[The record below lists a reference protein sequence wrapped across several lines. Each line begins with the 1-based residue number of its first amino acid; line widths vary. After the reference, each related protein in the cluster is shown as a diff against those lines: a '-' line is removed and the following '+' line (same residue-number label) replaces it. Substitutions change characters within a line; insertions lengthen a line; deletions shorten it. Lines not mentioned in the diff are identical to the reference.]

1 MSIDLPPLPP
11 KKTERKKSKVSKP
24 KTVKAIVDEV
34 KVAELEA
41 KRLAEEQV
49 AKDFLTKYQGII
61 NPDTVTNTVVKEE
74 IKKRPVAFEPNS
86 DKQIWFLQAAEDEV
100 LFGGGRGSG
109 KSLCLI
115 ADPLRYI
122 ESPNFRAVIIRRT
135 MPELRELIDRAKN
148 MYYAIVPSV
157 QWKVK
162 ENLFQFPSGAK
173 IEFGYLDSENDLEK
187 YRGQEY
193 TWIGI
198 DEISQIPF
206 YEWYYKLKASLRT
219 SDPTL
224 KTFLRACVD
233 EGDVL
238 TTKGWKPIQH
248 VVTGDKVYSVD
259 DFGNTVIK
267 DVYATAEYD
276 VDEDLVRIRK
286 KNLYMSMTEDHRV
299 MHKRPLYGIKLNRWN
314 AIDSKSV
321 NILRAPIGYTDATTL
336 VSPIENLTPE
346 EYCAFM
352 GIYLAE
358 GCVASKVHK
367 GNYTVVITQQKEK
380 NVQPIRDLLDKTKL
394 KWCYCSNGDFKATNK
409 ILRSYLL
416 QFGKAKDKFVPRN
429 ILENASKYQLQIIF
443 DWLFLGDGCWQSK
456 DAGTYTTTS
465 PRLRDDVC
473 EIAVKLGYKV
483 QFSTKLHDNPKHNT
497 TYNIFVVK
505 KDEPTTLIEKERFD
519 CKQQVYKERHKGKVY
534 CISVKG
540 TENFIIRQ
548 KGCIWVSGNTSNP
561 TGVGIEWVK
570 EYWHI
575 SEGKPNTTIRESYN
589 TQIGVITTT
598 KKWLHSTVYDNP
610 DLIKANPQYVAQLMA
625 APPHLRKAWLDGDWD
640 AIEGAAFQEFD
651 KSIHVCK
658 PFPIPHDWTKVR
670 GADYGY
676 KDGAS
681 CVWLAI
687 DPVTGT
693 NYVYRDFYCNGRSA
707 DMRERFDGPQFSRH
721 VKKLEAG
728 EYVKFGVID
737 SSIWATR
744 GQSGPTIAEDMI
756 KTGVKWRPSDKGP
769 GSRVAGKNK
778 IHQMLQVDS
787 VTGKP
792 GLIIFD
798 TCIHTIKSLAGIPI
812 DPHDAEDVDT
822 DSPLDCIYDGLRYV
836 VQSRPFNGYSQWTQS
851 PLPPVNSKFGY

>member
-24 KTVKAIVDEV
+24 KTIKAIVDEV

-49 AKDFLTKYQGII
+49 AKDFLAKHQGII

-224 KTFLRACVD
+224 KTYLRA
-233 EGDVL
+233 
-238 TTKGWKPIQH
+238 
-248 VVTGDKVYSVD
+248 
-259 DFGNTVIK
+259 
-267 DVYATAEYD
+267 
-276 VDEDLVRIRK
+276 
-286 KNLYMSMTEDHRV
+286 
-299 MHKRPLYGIKLNRWN
+299 
-314 AIDSKSV
+314 
-321 NILRAPIGYTDATTL
+321 
-336 VSPIENLTPE
+336 
-346 EYCAFM
+346 
-352 GIYLAE
+352 
-358 GCVASKVHK
+358 
-367 GNYTVVITQQKEK
+367 
-380 NVQPIRDLLDKTKL
+380 
-394 KWCYCSNGDFKATNK
+394 
-409 ILRSYLL
+409 
-416 QFGKAKDKFVPRN
+416 
-429 ILENASKYQLQIIF
+429 
-443 DWLFLGDGCWQSK
+443 
-456 DAGTYTTTS
+456 
-465 PRLRDDVC
+465 
-473 EIAVKLGYKV
+473 
-483 QFSTKLHDNPKHNT
+483 
-497 TYNIFVVK
+497 
-505 KDEPTTLIEKERFD
+505 
-519 CKQQVYKERHKGKVY
+519 
-534 CISVKG
+534 
-540 TENFIIRQ
+540 
-548 KGCIWVSGNTSNP
+548 TSNP

-681 CVWLAI
+681 CVWLAV

-798 TCIHTIKSLAGIPI
+798 TCTHTIKSLAGIPI

-836 VQSRPFNGYSQWTQS
+836 VQSRPFNGYSQWTQA